1 MKTEVNRNME
11 FEQNEETLNFDEVRD
26 DLRFSEIINE
36 EPKLPSNA
44 SQNQANQ
51 ESIRKGGFANGLSV
65 GLGLGVISCFAT
77 VWASLFFGPLHAQS
91 VTYESLLASFIYV
104 LIFLLGIGLVMLTA
118 GAVREHCAR

>member
-1 MKTEVNRNME
+1 MNTEVNRNME
-11 FEQNEETLNFDEVRD
+11 VEQNEKTLNFDEVRD
-26 DLRFSEIINE
+26 DLRYPEIINE

-51 ESIRKGGFANGLSV
+51 ESIRKGSFANGISV

-77 VWASLFFGPLHAQS
+77 VWASLFFGPSLAQS

-118 GAVREHCAR
+118 GAVREHYAR